1 MKLYSGEY
9 LPPTL
14 SEYAEYTYKEPAA
27 KESGY
32 QTFTEAILESISD
45 GVFTVDGDWRITS
58 FNRAAEKIT
67 GISRQEAIGQYCREV
82 FRSDM
87 CKNNCALSRTINCGR
102 PIINQSANIINAEGD
117 QVPISVSTALLV
129 SGDGKV
135 LGGAETFRDLSL
147 VEKLRKK
154 LEGRIQIGDLV
165 TSSLA
170 MQRIVDFLP
179 QIAASRSSVLIE
191 GETGTGKE
199 LVARAIHDL
208 SDRADKPFI
217 AVNCGA
223 LPDTL
228 LESELFGYKAGAF
241 TGANKD
247 KLGRFALAEG
257 GTLFLDEIGEISP
270 ALQIRFL
277 RVLQA
282 KMFEPLGG
290 TQSVK
295 TDVRVLAASNRS
307 LADLVSHGEFRQDL
321 FYRINVVKI
330 SIPPLRDR
338 KEDIPLLVEHFI
350 SRFNRIQQKS
360 IRGLSTDAMLML
372 MSYNFPGNVR
382 ELENII
388 EHAFVLCAEGE
399 INMADLPEEF
409 VRQEA
414 CRATG
419 ETGGH
424 ASGKREEDKACMAG
438 METAVRAAETQTI
451 IEALKRNQY
460 NRVAAAREL
469 GIHKST
475 LFRKIRNLAIPLPRV
490 DGRFHVLP
498 WHNG

>member
-1 MKLYSGEY
+1 
-9 LPPTL
+9 
-14 SEYAEYTYKEPAA
+14 
-27 KESGY
+27 
-32 QTFTEAILESISD
+32 
-45 GVFTVDGDWRITS
+45 
-58 FNRAAEKIT
+58 
-67 GISRQEAIGQYCREV
+67 
-82 FRSDM
+82 
-87 CKNNCALSRTINCGR
+87 
-102 PIINQSANIINAEGD
+102 
-117 QVPISVSTALLV
+117 
-129 SGDGKV
+129 V

-147 VEKLRKK
+147 VVKLRKK

-179 QIAASRSSVLIE
+179 QIAASPSNVLIE

-217 AVNCGA
+217 ALNCGA

-257 GTLFLDEIGEISP
+257 GTLFLDEIGDISP
-270 ALQIRFL
+270 AFQVRFL

-282 KMFEPLGG
+282 KMYEPLGG

-295 TDVRVLAASNRS
+295 TDVRVLAASNRG
-307 LADLVSHGEFRQDL
+307 LAELVASGEFRQDL

-330 SIPPLRDR
+330 SLPPLRER
-338 KEDIPLLVEHFI
+338 KEDIPLLIEHFI
-350 SRFNRIQQKS
+350 SRFNRTQKKTVK
-360 IRGLSTDAMLML
+360 GLNTDAMLML
-372 MSYNFPGNVR
+372 MSYDFPGNVR

-399 INMADLPEEF
+399 ITLADLPEAL
-409 VRQEA
+409 VRQEEFCSSREVLGNYA
-414 CRATG
+414 PGRSDD
-419 ETGGH
+419 H
-424 ASGKREEDKACMAG
+424 KASAAG
-438 METAVRAAETQTI
+438 METAVRAVEAQTI
-451 IEALKRNQY
+451 IDALKRNQY

-475 LFRKIRNLAIPLPRV
+475 LFRKIKNLSIPLPQV